1 MRLSRTLQ
9 IICAL
14 PIVMLPL
21 VGANRLMM
29 IEPVVFRV
37 SLLAGL
43 VPLLLAICWWVKGGL
58 VFRVGWLL
66 ASLVSM
72 VALGLLTSIW
82 AHDSYGAVFGTLRWL
97 VVGLL
102 AWLIFNLADNKEAI
116 KLFLGAAA
124 VGGGYMALVGVIQYL
139 SGWEFYSTSTLEYP
153 WPSATSGHKNQAAQF
168 VVMTLPLAVGMTS
181 IGKSR
186 FSVWF
191 YSLMT
196 ALMLAFLVYARARQ
210 AWVAVIVEGVFFLV
224 LIRWGWLNISL
235 KREKIGGSRLPFIV
249 SGFFFLVL
257 ILMPPVQSSF
267 SFSTTALNRMMERNV
282 IYYEDD
288 AGLNSVSLNRV
299 KIWKVSLEMLPD
311 FLKGA
316 GFHNWAVHYP
326 KYNAASEE
334 NYINRKKTYAGDA
347 HNDYLQLV
355 IELSPLVILIGIML
369 LVGLW
374 RAGQKIYVKGD
385 DETRLYFYLLCGGV
399 VGLFVV
405 MFFSFPL
412 SRTLQP
418 AYMGIYF
425 GTIAALAKSSKAS
438 ESRSFGIFKF
448 FGCLLLAFVGVLG
461 AGVGYKIA
469 TGNHHLWVAESLHQK
484 IENEFSDKE
493 KYPDVSPVRMQ
504 IAIGLAKSILND
516 PFNSRLSV
524 DRFGLYTYLVLTEE
538 NLEHKAFYANLAKQQ
553 FQKAYQFMPYSGFL
567 HNLNARMLKATG
579 DVDGQEKAL
588 LQAVRYAPGDAR
600 FVKGLVVLYI
610 EKARLEEAFVIA
622 DKFMQRFYEGE
633 MVLLYTYL
641 AQETAHLQRGLDTLS
656 SIDVKLRNP
665 HLTEDEVVS
674 EEATVERYRK
684 ALATQVKQPNE

>member
-1 MRLSRTLQ
+1 MQLSRTLQ
-9 IICAL
+9 VICAL
-14 PIVMLPL
+14 LIVMLPL

-29 IEPVVFRV
+29 IEPIVFRL

-43 VPLLLAICWWVKGGL
+43 VPLLLAICLWVKGGL
-58 VFRVGWLL
+58 VLRAGWLL
-66 ASLVSM
+66 AALVSM

-82 AHDSYGAVFGTLRWL
+82 AHGSYEAVFGTLRWL
-97 VVGLL
+97 VVALL
-102 AWLIFNLADNKEAI
+102 AWLIFNVADNKETI

-139 SGWEFYSTSTLEYP
+139 SGWEFYSTSTLEYS
-153 WPSATSGHKNQAAQF
+153 WPSSTSGHKNQAAQL

-210 AWVAVIVEGVFFLV
+210 AWVAVIVEGIFFLV
-224 LIRWGWLNISL
+224 LIRSGWLNISL
-235 KREKIGGSRLPFIV
+235 KREKTGGNRLPFII
-249 SGFFFLVL
+249 SGCFFLVL

-282 IYYEDD
+282 VYYEDD
-288 AGLNSVSLNRV
+288 AGLNSVSQNRV
-299 KIWKVSLEMLPD
+299 KVWKVSLEMLPD

-326 KYNAASEE
+326 KYNATSEE
-334 NYINRKKTYAGDA
+334 NYINRKKTYAADT

-374 RAGQKIYVKGD
+374 RVGQKIYVNGD
-385 DETRLYFYLLCGGV
+385 DEVRLYFYLLCGGI
-399 VGLFVV
+399 VGLSVV

-418 AYMGIYF
+418 AYMGLYF
-425 GTIAALAKSSKAS
+425 GTIAALVKSSKAS
-438 ESRSFGIFKF
+438 ESRSFGIFKL

-469 TGNHHLWVAESLHQK
+469 VGNHYLWVAESFHQK
-484 IENEFSDKE
+484 IESQFADKE
-493 KYPDVSPVRMQ
+493 KHPDVTSERMQ
-504 IAIGLAKSILND
+504 LAIVLGRSIQND
-516 PFNSRLSV
+516 PLNSRLAV
-524 DRFGLYTYLVLTEE
+524 DRAGLYTYLVLTEE
-538 NLEHKAFYANLAKQQ
+538 NIEHKAFYANLAEQQ
-553 FQKAYQFMPYSGFL
+553 FYNAYQFMPYSGFL
-567 HNLNARMLKATG
+567 HNLHARMLKAI
-579 DVDGQEKAL
+579 DDIAGQEKAL
-588 LQAVRYAPGDAR
+588 LQAVRYEPGDAR
-600 FVKGLVVLYI
+600 FVKSLVNLYI
-610 EKARLEEAFVIA
+610 EKARLDEAFVIA
-622 DKFMQRFYEGE
+622 DGFMQRFYEGE

-641 AQETAHLQRGLDTLS
+641 AQETAHFQRGLDILS

-665 HLTEDEVVS
+665 HLAEDEVIS
-674 EEATVERYRK
+674 EEATVELYRK
-684 ALATQVKQPNE
+684 ALATQVKQRNE